1 MKSIRD
7 YINLVAEAPVQAA
20 SGGAVVDSSG
30 NPIQSGTPAP
40 DPSAVAA
47 AKAKLTPSQL
57 KWLGGGDPT
66 DKFVQARMPKPLPG
80 EQAGQ
85 AAQPAANANAPLS
98 TPPGA
103 EPDAAPQAAA
113 TGLAEPTDADVA
125 AASTPAA
132 PAAVPDGVNPETGEK
147 YDSVA
152 NAPLQLPP
160 GAAPEPGMTVA
171 AGAAPAGQAAQPA
184 NRDAMP
190 FGKAFAD
197 AKAKGEKEFT
207 WKGKKYAVQMAKP
220 AGQAA
225 QPKPAKAGF
234 TTGIAPKVSLPG
246 ASQSQNDAL
255 SMMAAGNMGAESVEH
270 DNSKV
275 LENNTTGYTE
285 LQRILSIVNHK

>member
-7 YINLVAEAPVQAA
+7 YINLISEKADPSRPASMKTINGQNIYTNDPDPANAVQTG
-20 SGGAVVDSSG
+20 SGGTLRTSDGKAVT
-30 NPIQSGTPAP
+30 SGTPAP
-40 DPSAVAA
+40 AA
-47 AKAKLTPSQL
+47 P
-57 KWLGGGDPT
+57 
-66 DKFVQARMPKPLPG
+66 
-80 EQAGQ
+80 AGQ
-85 AAQPAANANAPLS
+85 AAQPAADPNAPLAV
-98 TPPGA
+98 PPGA
-103 EPDAAPQAAA
+103 EADAAPQAAA
-113 TGLAEPTDADVA
+113 TGLAEPTDADA
-125 AASTPAA
+125 AAPAAAA
-132 PAAVPDGVNPETGEK
+132 PAAVPAGINPETGEK

-160 GAAPEPGMTVA
+160 GAAPEAGMSVA
-171 AGAAPAGQAAQPA
+171 AGTAPAGQAAQPA

-220 AGQAA
+220 KPAGQAA
-225 QPKPAKAGF
+225 QPAKPGF

-255 SMMAAGNMGAESVEH
+255 SMMAAGNMGAESVQR
-270 DNSKV
+270 DNANI
-275 LENNTTGYTE
+275 LENETTGYTE